1 MTGNYNMPGKRITL
15 EQEEE
20 AVFLYR
26 SNKYS
31 IKDILEKTGIKS
43 EQTLYRILGS
53 RDIPRMLRKA
63 TARISLRADEEV
75 SRIIEKEK
83 PRNISEYLC
92 YLIKKGYEANQATS
106 QTLCET

>member
-1 MTGNYNMPGKRITL
+1 MPGKRITL

-20 AVFLYR
+20 AVFLYK
-26 SNKYS
+26 SHKYS

-43 EQTLYRILGS
+43 ERTLYSILIS
-53 RDIPRMLRKA
+53 RNIPQMRREA
-63 TARISLRADEEV
+63 TTRISLRADEEV

-83 PRNISEYLC
+83 PRNRSEYLC
-92 YLIKKGYEANQATS
+92 NLIKKGYEASQAAS

>member
-20 AVFLYR
+20 AVCLYR
-26 SNKYS
+26 SHKYS

-43 EQTLYRILGS
+43 EQTLYRILIS
-53 RDIPRMLRKA
+53 RDIPTMLRKA
-63 TARISLRADEEV
+63 TARISLRADKEV
-75 SRIIEKEK
+75 SEIVEKEK

-92 YLIKKGYEANQATS
+92 YLIKKGYEAS
-106 QTLCET
+106 GGE

>member
-1 MTGNYNMPGKRITL
+1 MTGNYNMTRKRITL

-26 SNKYS
+26 SRKYS
-31 IKDILEKTGIKS
+31 IKDILKKTGIKS
-43 EQTLYRILGS
+43 EQTLYRIFLS
-53 RDIPRMLRKA
+53 RDLPPMRREA
-63 TARISLRADEEV
+63 TTRISLRADEDV
-75 SRIIEKEK
+75 ARIIEKEK

-92 YLIKKGYEANQATS
+92 NLIKKGYEASQAAS

>member
-15 EQEEE
+15 KQEEE

-26 SNKYS
+26 SHKYS

-53 RDIPRMLRKA
+53 RGIPQMLRKA
-63 TARISLRADEEV
+63 TARISLRADAEV
-75 SRIIEKEK
+75 SEIVAKEK

-92 YLIKKGYEANQATS
+92 YLIREGYKAIGGGE
-106 QTLCET
+106 